1 MTLNMKSEPT
11 KLVEEYLEI
20 AAVADDIGPSAYLIT
35 DDIAYTL
42 SPSGHVFRGAKAMAV
57 FAKTTGGERT
67 HDAGYKINITNWFAD
82 DGHLCIEYTHGF
94 NSLFRLPIKV
104 RNAAGICL
112 VFHIR
117 RASSTAYTE
126 YIDPGG
132 AFKSLLGVSLYA
144 SWSGRSEQ
152 NAAGCRSNIKQQ

>member
-1 MTLNMKSEPT
+1 MKSEPT

-20 AAVADDIGPSAYLIT
+20 PAVADDIEPSAYLIT

-94 NSLFRLPIKV
+94 NSLFGLPIKV
-104 RNAAGICL
+104 RNAAVICL
-112 VFHIR
+112 VGGGGMLLWRR
-117 RASSTAYTE
+117 RAGASCVPGTVCSRPVPAALVTSALSLGAVLTA
-126 YIDPGG
+126 
-132 AFKSLLGVSLYA
+132 LGFIFA
-144 SWSGRSEQ
+144 
-152 NAAGCRSNIKQQ
+152 